1 VNPAGNTNLPY
12 PAFSKRG
19 DATEPTIRTCVRAIS
34 PFGKGG
40 LRGIFLY
47 GAKDL
52 FGYGI
57 GLQQDLPIVEAQY
70 S

>member
-1 VNPAGNTNLPY
+1 
-12 PAFSKRG
+12 
-19 DATEPTIRTCVRAIS
+19 VRAIS
-34 PFGKGG
+34 PLGKGG